1 MSPNIVNVKWM
12 DETQEEEVD
21 NVEINQKVFLYV
33 ETEENRENID
43 VSISVITSNNS
54 EVVLD
59 GITEEDGIAKIEWTY
74 E

>member
-33 ETEENRENID
+33 ETEEKRENID
-43 VSISVITSNNS
+43 VSISVITSNN
-54 EVVLD
+54 
-59 GITEEDGIAKIEWTY
+59 
-74 E
+74 

>member
-1 MSPNIVNVKWM
+1 M

-33 ETEENRENID
+33 ETEEKRENID

-59 GITEEDGIAKIEWTY
+59 GITEEDGIAKIE
-74 E
+74 